1 MTTARQGKTEVPGYL
16 AAGAKDD
23 ILRRLR
29 RVEGQVRGI
38 GGMVEDER
46 YCIDVLQQISAAQ
59 AALDKVALALVDD
72 HVRHC
77 VLGADPS
84 NQEEKRAEL
93 MAALSRL
100 VGRR

>member
-1 MTTARQGKTEVPGYL
+1 MTTTGDTRTPGY
-16 AAGAKDD
+16 AAGDSTEAVLK
-23 ILRRLR
+23 RLR

-38 GGMVEDER
+38 AGMVEDER

-59 AALDKVALALVDD
+59 AALDKVAIALVDD

-77 VLGADPS
+77 VMGADRS
-84 NQEEKRAEL
+84 NREEMRAEL
-93 MAALSRL
+93 MTALTRM